1 MPPKDYDEA
10 LAVIDELSTNLS
22 SMASAVDAMAR
33 DLKILRQE
41 NELLKRGRFGRSS
54 ERIDPDQL
62 RLFADKSAAPALR
75 EESDKPAI
83 DRKAKARKAGHGRQA
98 LPEALKREVIELDV
112 PESERCCSDCGKDMR
127 LIGEDVT
134 ERGHIVPARVV
145 VHQYRAKKYGCPDG
159 HEVKAA
165 SVPESLVAGTK
176 YEASVYA
183 NVVTSKYVD
192 HLPLN
197 RLEGI
202 FKRSGLHLPRQT
214 MWDMLLRVDELV
226 AQPILAQMRS
236 ELLLEPVLHADE
248 TPVTTCQEG
257 GKGTKTGYAW
267 CWRSLAEPGPG
278 KVLVDFR
285 VSRGRDGP
293 LDFLGSWSGTL
304 ILDGYAGYDEVIR
317 KNGIQRAGCWAH
329 ARRKVKDAYD
339 TGAKE
344 AAALLRTIQLLFRLE
359 RSAQRAAAKHGH
371 VSAALLEQRERIR
384 AHRSRRVLEILFA
397 QVDELQGSRTVLP
410 KSQLGKAL
418 RYLERQRPALE
429 TFLDDPRL
437 PIHNNDAERDL
448 RHLAVG
454 RRNWLVFGSQRGGD
468 VACRL
473 YSIVLSCKHAGI
485 NPEAYLLDVI
495 GRAPITKPSEMAKL
509 TPWAWAARAARETET
524 SMAEVG

>member
-1 MPPKDYDEA
+1 MSVVPPKDYDEA
-10 LAVIDELSTNLS
+10 LDVIEALS
-22 SMASAVDAMAR
+22 R

-54 ERIDPDQL
+54 ERMDPGQL
-62 RLFADKSAAPALR
+62 GLFAGKATGPELR
-75 EESDKPAI
+75 EEASKPELG
-83 DRKAKARKAGHGRQA
+83 RRSKPKKAGHGRQA
-98 LPEALKREVIELDV
+98 LPEALPREVIELDL
-112 PESERCCSDCGKDMR
+112 PDSDRCCSDCGKQMR
-127 LIGEDVT
+127 LIGQDVT
-134 ERGHIVPARVV
+134 ERGHIVPAKVV
-145 VHQYRAKKYGCPDG
+145 VNQYRIKKYGCPDG
-159 HEVKAA
+159 HQIKSA
-165 SVPESLVAGTK
+165 SAPEGLVAGTK

-183 NVVTSKYVD
+183 SVVTSKYAD
-192 HLPLN
+192 HMPLN

-226 AQPILAQMRS
+226 AQPILAQMHT
-236 ELLLEPVLHADE
+236 ELLREPVLHADE
-248 TPVTTCQEG
+248 TPVTTRLED
-257 GKGTKTGYAW
+257 GKGTKTGYVW
-267 CWRSLAEPGPG
+267 CWRSLEEPGPT

-317 KNGIQRAGCWAH
+317 QNGIRRAGCWAH

-344 AAALLRTIQLLFRLE
+344 AAALLRTVQLLFRLE
-359 RSAQRAAAKHGH
+359 RSAKQAAAKHANP
-371 VSAALLEQRERIR
+371 SRALLGQRERIR
-384 AHRSRRVLEILFA
+384 GRRSRRVLEILFA
-397 QVDELQGSRTVLP
+397 QAAELQDSLSVLP

-429 TFLDDPRL
+429 AFLDDPRL

-473 YSIVLSCKHAGI
+473 YSLVLSCKHAGI
-485 NPEAYLLDVI
+485 DTEAYLLDVI
-495 GRAPITKPSEMAKL
+495 GRAPTTKPSAMGEL
-509 TPWAWAARAARETET
+509 TPWAWAARE
-524 SMAEVG
+524 AEVGLVETA